1 MKNLLLNAVEELVVR
16 ANKEINNVKEEIK
29 VVEHMK
35 AKVNKVYEVNAY
47 IENLIYK
54 IELLKDRL
62 EIDFPEEIDKAKEIE
77 KQINIIKIQI
87 EDVLNIAYEVGNEI
101 LEVEC

>member
-47 IENLIYK
+47 IENLMYK

-87 EDVLNIAYEVGNEI
+87 EDVLNIAYEAGNEI